1 MSISVSRP
9 KRKTAASKSNRVT
22 WSSEDGEENA
32 LERIDSSSLL
42 RLAVLRARD
51 GDASRSEAMEGD
63 KWSASSKISNKSTLT
78 ASMGSDEIGSGV
90 FVPRQQRR
98 ETSTSENL
106 SKVVLDAS
114 VSRRKL
120 IVKERMSS
128 STLAQLRLAGLDL
141 HGREEEMALLKDKLL
156 NISSDNDAGRELIL
170 VAGVSGVGKV
180 RIWRSFSLYLDTLFA
195 KFVQHDYVQFPAS

>member
-1 MSISVSRP
+1 MRRTSISVGRP

-51 GDASRSEAMEGD
+51 GDASRSEADGD
-63 KWSASSKISNKSTLT
+63 KWSASSKVNNKSTST
-78 ASMGSDEIGSGV
+78 
-90 FVPRQQRR
+90 VPRQQRR
-98 ETSTSENL
+98 ETSTSDDL

-128 STLAQLRLAGLDL
+128 STLAQLRLAELDL

-180 RIWRSFSLYLDTLFA
+180 RYMAFVFPLLFGIL
-195 KFVQHDYVQFPAS
+195 FLQNLCI